1 MVKTYYTDIVKL
13 RKKVQSK
20 QMRLVDLL
28 RVKYSKDNKR
38 KEQILNDTII
48 SKYYFDT
55 LDKNIFTENFSN
67 YFDNQYFYYREK
79 SDLETELIWNC
90 LILKKFIIKSH
101 RY

>member
-1 MVKTYYTDIVKL
+1 MVKTYCTDIVKL

-48 SKYYFDT
+48 SKYYFDI
-55 LDKNIFTENFSN
+55 LDKNILLSF
-67 YFDNQYFYYREK
+67 
-79 SDLETELIWNC
+79 LGI
-90 LILKKFIIKSH
+90 
-101 RY
+101 